1 MTVNVWEQGAGNGRL
16 FPWRTN
22 GRCSALAHPHPPG
35 SLSAVWVPLSFP
47 RRLGG
52 AVSSP
57 QLWLGRGQD
66 SDGENRQTGRE
77 TYQIVPKR
85 GKSLFAF
92 QEGLPYA
99 GGGLHMTKL
108 DTELC
113 ALFR

>member
-1 MTVNVWEQGAGNGRL
+1 MV
-16 FPWRTN
+16 RTD
-22 GRCSALAHPHPPG
+22 R
-35 SLSAVWVPLSFP
+35 
-47 RRLGG
+47 
-52 AVSSP
+52 
-57 QLWLGRGQD
+57 QD
-66 SDGENRQTGRE
+66 RE

-92 QEGLPYA
+92 QEGPPYA